1 MKLDKDMKDK
11 ADRNEGGFNE
21 VKIKHEAIDLYKIIK
36 GVNCI
41 QDDEEFKEYLLD
53 VFKTYNKQLN
63 QAKSTSEQ
71 TCCVKAVVENL
82 NKSFNDPT
90 YKKKSNLV
98 EKITC
103 VHTFDDEARLQHQY
117 SLQMWYLNFCKYLCC
132 LVLTSE

>member
-63 QAKSTSEQ
+63 QYYIK
-71 TCCVKAVVENL
+71 
-82 NKSFNDPT
+82 
-90 YKKKSNLV
+90 
-98 EKITC
+98 
-103 VHTFDDEARLQHQY
+103 
-117 SLQMWYLNFCKYLCC
+117 
-132 LVLTSE
+132 